1 MRVPTVFAS
10 LPLRFVG
17 MLQGQATFLG
27 WPAIWNPEKKVA
39 FYEGRFVKG
48 NSVDIV
54 LLR

>member
-1 MRVPTVFAS
+1 MGTGYFFRDRN
-10 LPLRFVG
+10 LCHR
-17 MLQGQATFLG
+17 
-27 WPAIWNPEKKVA
+27 KKVA

>member
-1 MRVPTVFAS
+1 M
-10 LPLRFVG
+10 G
-17 MLQGQATFLG
+17 KWGQATFSCG
-27 WPAIWNPEKKVA
+27 SQCPTEKKVA